1 MEKMTEQ
8 ELVGLKY
15 LEMLRLMVVVKN
27 LEHSI
32 PELVD
37 EITYIAHDSSE
48 YQVKVDLLTE
58 SYNNYQIFTD
68 QIIKDRASCY
78 SEAKEIMTSHRWDEV
93 VSPDLAYNICDAG
106 LMLADVLKDGGT
118 DDGIRA
124 DFSDPR

>member
-37 EITYIAHDSSE
+37 EIAYIAHDSSE

-58 SYNNYQIFTD
+58 SYSNYQIFTN

-78 SEAKEIMTSHRWDEV
+78 QEAKEIMTSHRWDEV

>member
-27 LEHSI
+27 LEQSI

-58 SYNNYQIFTD
+58 SYSNYRIFTE
-68 QIIKDRASCY
+68 QIIKDRNKCY
-78 SEAKEIMTSHRWDEV
+78 QKAKEIMTSHRWDEV
-93 VSPDLAYNICDAG
+93 VSLDLAYNICDAG

>member
-27 LEHSI
+27 LEQSI

-37 EITYIAHDSSE
+37 EITYIAHDSSK

-58 SYNNYQIFTD
+58 SYSNYQIFTD

>member
-27 LEHSI
+27 LEQSI

-37 EITYIAHDSSE
+37 EITYLAHDSSE

-58 SYNNYQIFTD
+58 SYSNYQIFTD
-68 QIIKDRASCY
+68 QIIKDRNECY
-78 SEAKEIMTSHRWDEV
+78 QEAKEIMISYRWDEV
-93 VSPDLAYNICDAG
+93 VSSDLAYNICDAG
-106 LMLADVLKDGGT
+106 LMLAEALKE
-118 DDGIRA
+118 
-124 DFSDPR
+124 

>member
-27 LEHSI
+27 LEQSI

-58 SYNNYQIFTD
+58 SYSNYQIFTD

-78 SEAKEIMTSHRWDEV
+78 SEAQEIMTSHRWDEV

>member
-27 LEHSI
+27 LEQSI

-37 EITYIAHDSSE
+37 EITYLAHDSSE

-58 SYNNYQIFTD
+58 SYSNYQIFTD
-68 QIIKDRASCY
+68 QIIKDRASYY

-118 DDGIRA
+118 EDGIRA

>member
-1 MEKMTEQ
+1 MEEITEQ

-15 LEMLRLMVVVKN
+15 LEMLRLMVIVKH
-27 LEHSI
+27 LEKSI
-32 PELVD
+32 PELV
-37 EITYIAHDSSE
+37 EAITYLDHDSSE
-48 YQVKVDLLTE
+48 RQAKVDLLTE
-58 SYNNYQIFTD
+58 NYSNYRIFTN

-78 SEAKEIMTSHRWDEV
+78 QEAKEIMTSHRWDEV

-106 LMLADVLKDGGT
+106 LMLAGVLKDGGT

>member
-27 LEHSI
+27 L
-32 PELVD
+32 
-37 EITYIAHDSSE
+37 
-48 YQVKVDLLTE
+48 
-58 SYNNYQIFTD
+58 D

>member
-27 LEHSI
+27 LEQSI

-58 SYNNYQIFTD
+58 SYSNYQIFTD
-68 QIIKDRASCY
+68 RS
-78 SEAKEIMTSHRWDEV
+78 
-93 VSPDLAYNICDAG
+93 
-106 LMLADVLKDGGT
+106 
-118 DDGIRA
+118 
-124 DFSDPR
+124 

>member
-27 LEHSI
+27 LEQSI

-58 SYNNYQIFTD
+58 SYSNYQIFID

>member
-27 LEHSI
+27 LEQSI

-48 YQVKVDLLTE
+48 YQAKVDLLTE
-58 SYNNYQIFTD
+58 SYSNYQIFTD

-93 VSPDLAYNICDAG
+93 VSPNLAYNICDAG

-118 DDGIRA
+118 DDGIRK

>member
-27 LEHSI
+27 LEQSI

-37 EITYIAHDSSE
+37 EITYLAHDSSE

-58 SYNNYQIFTD
+58 SYSNYQIFTD

-118 DDGIRA
+118 GDGIRA

>member
-27 LEHSI
+27 LEQSI

-37 EITYIAHDSSE
+37 EITYLAHDSSE
-48 YQVKVDLLTE
+48 YQAKVKLLTE
-58 SYNNYQIFTD
+58 AYHKHRVFID
-68 QIIKDRASCY
+68 QIMQDRDECY
-78 SEAKEIMTSHRWDEV
+78 QEAKEIMTSQRWDEV

-118 DDGIRA
+118 DEEIRA

>member
-27 LEHSI
+27 LEQSI

-37 EITYIAHDSSE
+37 EIAYISHDSSE

-58 SYNNYQIFTD
+58 SYSNYQIFTN
-68 QIIKDRASCY
+68 QIIKDRWA
-78 SEAKEIMTSHRWDEV
+78 
-93 VSPDLAYNICDAG
+93 
-106 LMLADVLKDGGT
+106 
-118 DDGIRA
+118 
-124 DFSDPR
+124 

>member
-15 LEMLRLMVVVKN
+15 LEMLRLMVVLKN
-27 LEHSI
+27 LEQSI

-58 SYNNYQIFTD
+58 SYSNYQIFTN

-78 SEAKEIMTSHRWDEV
+78 QEAKEIMTSHRWDEM
-93 VSPDLAYNICDAG
+93 VSPKLAYNICDAG
-106 LMLADVLKDGGT
+106 LMLAEVLKE
-118 DDGIRA
+118 
-124 DFSDPR
+124 

>member
-37 EITYIAHDSSE
+37 EIAYIAHDSSE
-48 YQVKVDLLTE
+48 YKVKVDLLTE
-58 SYNNYQIFTD
+58 SYSNYQIFTN

-78 SEAKEIMTSHRWDEV
+78 QEAKEIMTSHRWDEV
-93 VSPDLAYNICDAG
+93 VSPDLAYNICDAS
-106 LMLADVLKDGGT
+106 LMLAEALKE
-118 DDGIRA
+118 
-124 DFSDPR
+124 

>member
-27 LEHSI
+27 LGHSI

-58 SYNNYQIFTD
+58 SYSNCQIFTD

>member
-27 LEHSI
+27 LEQSI

-37 EITYIAHDSSE
+37 EITYIAHDSSKC
-48 YQVKVDLLTE
+48 QVKVDLLTE
-58 SYNNYQIFTD
+58 SYSNYQIFTD

>member
-27 LEHSI
+27 MDRAI
-32 PELVD
+32 PELAG
-37 EITYIAHDSSE
+37 EITALDRNSSE
-48 YQVKVDLLTE
+48 RQAKVDLLTE
-58 SYNNYQIFTD
+58 SYRNYQIFTD

-106 LMLADVLKDGGT
+106 LMLVDVLKDGGT

>member
-1 MEKMTEQ
+1 MEELTEQ

-15 LEMLRLMVVVKN
+15 LEMLRLMVIVKH
-27 LEHSI
+27 LEKSI
-32 PELVD
+32 PELVE
-37 EITYIAHDSSE
+37 EITNLDRDSSE
-48 YQVKVDLLTE
+48 RQVKVDLLTE
-58 SYNNYQIFTD
+58 SYSNYQIFTD
-68 QIIKDRASCY
+68 QIIKDRTSCY

-106 LMLADVLKDGGT
+106 LMLADTLKDGGT

>member
-15 LEMLRLMVVVKN
+15 LEMLRLMVIVKR
-27 LEHSI
+27 LEKSI
-32 PELVD
+32 PELV
-37 EITYIAHDSSE
+37 EAITYLDHDSS
-48 YQVKVDLLTE
+48 YQVKIKLLTE
-58 SYNNYQIFTD
+58 AYHKHRVFID
-68 QIIKDRASCY
+68 QIMQDRDECY
-78 SEAKEIMTSHRWDEV
+78 QEAKEIMTSQRWDEV

>member
-1 MEKMTEQ
+1 MTEQ

-27 LEHSI
+27 LEQSI

-37 EITYIAHDSSE
+37 EITYIAHDSSK

-58 SYNNYQIFTD
+58 SYSNYQIFTD